1 MNRLSSLPKSQNL
14 ILAKCVYVQKWWFRW
29 SQCVVECTL
38 SVYARPT
45 GTTLA
50 RYHFNVLAVYPQTR
64 CRFNPDSCVSFFGVE
79 REFFRPDPA
88 FRVLSAPIHQIY
100 RLWTYNTGCTMSPN
114 STNTEIYIKFMTAD
128 NRQVEKFDSC
138 KICVS
143 YGKSQKMNVGDWCF
157 LVIFQI
163 LKVFSFF
170 LSIDSR
176 LTFVHRFICKPT
188 RFYLVFTACVCLL
201 ICMAM

>member
-1 MNRLSSLPKSQNL
+1 MNRLSSLPNRKIL
-14 ILAKCVYVQKWWFRW
+14 ILAKCLYVQKWWFRW

-64 CRFNPDSCVSFFGVE
+64 CRFNPDTCVSFFGVE

-100 RLWTYNTGCTMSPN
+100 RMWTYNTGCTMSLN
-114 STNTEIYIKFMTAD
+114 STHTPKFIS
-128 NRQVEKFDSC
+128 NLWLR
-138 KICVS
+138 II
-143 YGKSQKMNVGDWCF
+143 GKSKNLTAAKFVWAMANHKKWMWVTGVSWW
-157 LVIFQI
+157 
-163 LKVFSFF
+163 FF
-170 LSIDSR
+170 K
-176 LTFVHRFICKPT
+176 F
-188 RFYLVFTACVCLL
+188 
-201 ICMAM
+201 